1 MFKKILIAEDKDHE
15 SNGVVKSLEE
25 SLENTKLDYAQYC
38 DEAFLKFK
46 KALQINEPF
55 DLIISDLSFIDN
67 PHEQRLYTGEDLIT
81 AVKELQPDL
90 KTIIFSIEDR
100 AYRVKQLCKDLDLNG
115 YVWKSTNALK
125 DLKKAIREVKDGN
138 FFISPQ
144 LSHALRTKETFEVT
158 SYDVFILKQLAEG
171 LDQKEI
177 SEALK
182 SQQIKPASIS
192 SVEKRLKLLKEN
204 FNANNPTQLVAIT
217 KDFGLI

>member
-15 SNGVVKSLEE
+15 SNGVVKSLKE
-25 SLENTKLDYAQYC
+25 SLVNTKLDYAQYC

-67 PHEQRLYTGEDLIT
+67 PHQQRLHRGEDLIS

-100 AYRVKQLCKDLDLNG
+100 AYRVKQLCKDLNLNG

-125 DLKKAIREVKDGN
+125 DLKKAIREVKGGN

-182 SQQIKPASIS
+182 NQQIKPASIS

>member
-15 SNGVVKSLEE
+15 SNGVVKALEE

-55 DLIISDLSFIDN
+55 DLVISDLSFVDN
-67 PHEQRLYTGEDLIT
+67 PHQQRLHTGEDLIT
-81 AVKELQPDL
+81 AIKELQPDL
-90 KTIIFSIEDR
+90 KTIMFSIEDR
-100 AYRVKQLCKDLDLNG
+100 AYRVKQLCNDLDLNG

-125 DLKKAIREVKDGN
+125 DLKKAIKEITYGN

-144 LSHALRTKETFEVT
+144 LSHALRTKEPFEVT
-158 SYDVFILKQLAEG
+158 SYDVFILQQLAEG

-182 SQQIKPASIS
+182 KEAIKPASIS

-204 FNANNPTQLVAIT
+204 FNANNPTQLIAIT

>member
-15 SNGVVKSLEE
+15 SNGVVKALEE
-25 SLENTKLDYAQYC
+25 SLQNSKLDYAQYC

-46 KALQINEPF
+46 KAIQINEPF
-55 DLIISDLSFIDN
+55 DLVISDLSFLDN
-67 PHEQRLYTGEDLIT
+67 PNQQRLRSGEDLIK

-100 AYRVKQLCKDLDLNG
+100 AYRVKQLCNDLNLNG
-115 YVWKSTNALK
+115 YVWKSTHALK
-125 DLKKAIREVKDGN
+125 DLKKAIIEIKSGN
-138 FFISPQ
+138 FFISQQ
-144 LSHALRTKETFEVT
+144 LSHALRTKEAFEITFF
-158 SYDVFILKQLAEG
+158 DVFILKQLAQG

-182 SQQIKPASIS
+182 KEKIRPASIS